1 MKDKILG
8 RTLGG
13 YKIVQPLGMG
23 GMATVYKAFDPQ
35 TERHVAIKI
44 LPEYYAQ
51 YPEFKIRF
59 EREAKSIAQLEHLHI
74 LPIFAYG
81 EEDDITYIVMRYLD
95 GGTLTKYIRKR
106 GQLPLDD
113 AHRILTQIA
122 GALDYAHERGV
133 IHRDV
138 KPTNILIDNRN
149 NAILTDFGVAK
160 MLEGDHPDLTATGGI
175 VGTPKYMSPEQ
186 CQGHRDLTPASD
198 QYALGIVLFEMLT
211 GDVPFMADTPLAIIQ
226 QHLTAPMPSVREDR
240 SDLTHAAEK
249 VLLKGL
255 ARKPA
260 ERYASCLEF
269 AKAFGEALEDN
280 ETIENEAVRFSDTQP
295 SASITHAGQTMAGNT
310 YARPAPAPIINKT
323 TPNYTPT
330 PSPPPISHPMP
341 AIQLETPARTP
352 LLTWAIGII
361 AVALLVGGGIYLLIQ
376 LFAGTE
382 LPSDK
387 PNDSIEIA
395 EPVYT
400 VGATIWSADEGTIAE
415 QEFVEGLR
423 FWERVATDDTVIYR
437 TSGLATED
445 VVYLD
450 IGDQE
455 NYQMNARLHPTS
467 TFMAEQFYPL
477 IDMQLDASENIAY
490 VLAYAIRDNTPK
502 LYLVRQ
508 ADCKEVSTCAIL
520 ADVEISAWQPN
531 QTVDLSFDIYESS
544 LRVNW
549 RQANQA
555 TIILTADDEFPLPGG
570 QIGLVAPTGQA
581 FVYEE
586 IEVTELIAS
595 GE

>member
-23 GMATVYKAFDPQ
+23 GMATVYKAFDSQ

-81 EEDDITYIVMRYLD
+81 EEDNITYIVMRYLD
-95 GGTLTKYIRKR
+95 GGTLTKYIRKQ
-106 GQLPLDD
+106 GQLPLDE

-226 QHLTAPMPSVREDR
+226 QHLTAPIPSPREER
-240 SDLTHAAEK
+240 SDLTYAAEK

-260 ERYASCLEF
+260 ERYESCAEF
-269 AKAFGEALEDN
+269 ASAFGEALEDN
-280 ETIENEAVRFSDTQP
+280 ETIENEAVRFHDTQP
-295 SASITHAGQTMAGNT
+295 SASVTHVGHTIAGNT
-310 YARPAPAPIINKT
+310 YARPAPASSIHKT
-323 TPNYTPT
+323 TPSFTPT
-330 PSPPPISHPMP
+330 PSPPPISHPIP
-341 AIQLETPARTP
+341 AIQFDTPNRTP
-352 LLTWAIGII
+352 LWTWIMGII
-361 AVALLVGGGIYLLIQ
+361 TVAMLVGGGIYIIIQ
-376 LFAGTE
+376 LLAGTN
-382 LPSDK
+382 LPSDRQD
-387 PNDSIEIA
+387 DSIEI
-395 EPVYT
+395 EEQPYT
-400 VGATIWSADEGTIAE
+400 VGEVIWSAEEIDLE
-415 QEFVEGLR
+415 QQAFANGLR
-423 FWERVATDDTVIYR
+423 FWESIESEAGRFYR
-437 TSGLATED
+437 TSGMAMED
-445 VVYLD
+445 AVYLD
-450 IGDQE
+450 MDDQE
-455 NYQMNARLHPTS
+455 NYQIEARLHPTS
-467 TFMAEQFYPL
+467 TFAPAQFYPL
-477 IDMQLDASENIAY
+477 IEMQLDPAENRAY
-490 VLAYAIRDNTPK
+490 VLAYAVIDDTPK

-508 ADCKEVSTCAIL
+508 VDCKEVSTCDIL
-520 ADVEISAWQPN
+520 AEVEIKAWQTD
-531 QTVDLSFDIYESS
+531 QTVNLSFSVYENDLY
-544 LRVNW
+544 LRW
-549 RQANQA
+549 QQANQP
-555 TIILTADDEFPLPGG
+555 TIVLSADDEFALSAGL
-570 QIGLVAPTGQA
+570 IGLVAPRGQ
-581 FVYEE
+581 VIIYEQ
-586 IEVTELIAS
+586 IDIFELH
-595 GE
+595 